1 MHLKDILSAL
11 SGIIFFIAFV
21 PYIGAIVK
29 GKTKPA
35 KASWLIWATL
45 DSIILIGMYFKHSLN
60 GQIVGAVA
68 GAWIIAILAIKYGKP
83 GWTILDKLCLAG
95 AALGI
100 LLWQIWDNPNLA
112 IATSLVVI
120 LLGSIP
126 TFVSAYKDPSKEDR
140 KAWTIFFVSCV
151 IAIPAIPVWTLEN
164 AGQPIVFLVVET
176 VMMYLLYIKPRK

>member
-11 SGIIFFIAFV
+11 SGVIFFIAFI
-21 PYIGAIVK
+21 PYIWAITK

-60 GQIVGAVA
+60 GQIIGAVA
-68 GAWIIAILAIKYGKP
+68 GAWIIAILAIKYGVA
-83 GWTILDKLCLAG
+83 GWTILDKFCLAG

-100 LLWQIWDNPNLA
+100 LLWQISGNPNFG
-112 IATSLVVI
+112 ITTSLVVI

-126 TFVSAYKDPSKEDR
+126 TFASAYKDPSKEDR
-140 KAWTIFFVSCV
+140 KTWTIFFISCV
-151 IAIPAIPVWTLEN
+151 IAIPAIPTWTLEN
-164 AGQPIVFLVVET
+164 AGQPIIFLVVET
-176 VMMYLLYIKPRK
+176 VMMYLLYIKPKK